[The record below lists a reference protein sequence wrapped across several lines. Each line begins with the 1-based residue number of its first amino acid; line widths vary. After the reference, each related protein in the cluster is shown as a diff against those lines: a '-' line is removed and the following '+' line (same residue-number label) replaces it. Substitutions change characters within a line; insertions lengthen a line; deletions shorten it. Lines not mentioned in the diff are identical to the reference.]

1 MTQLAIEK
9 AINDLEFHL
18 SQNEYDEPLYQKYF
32 ESHPIVFEL
41 MGYKN
46 IFPHIELITENKEIY
61 IPDFILEHENGLF
74 EVCDIKLPNEKIIK
88 YQKNRDEF
96 YAKIGTDF
104 AGQLR
109 NYSNYFNDSR
119 NRKKIIDKYGLNIN
133 AAPQKIL
140 IVGRNKNID
149 RFLLHEILSSR
160 GHEFSLIT
168 YDDILE
174 HLYYSLHKSFLSE
187 KQFFGT
193 SLLIIFKLLPNE
205 THHNQYIIDLGDDDS
220 CNRFSIYLDDYSNLC
235 FRVIDK
241 FGNDIV
247 IKAFF
252 NRQQYQQEE
261 YFYLHC
267 SVGCSSEYS
276 IVEMYINGNRLEK
289 REMNYCLYQSRGF
302 NFNRRFFAVDINKQN
317 GVETFFEII
326 KCYNHNLNFHDRN
339 IEDLEFFNR
348 LSWVKKQIDL
358 CTMYFDEKAFTEIPL
373 KDGQTSTL
381 PRGLEGLWDIHT
393 LYFNGKSILEFRQ
406 EKGQVY

>member
-1 MTQLAIEK
+1 MTQFLIEK
-9 AINDLEFHL
+9 AIANLNTLL
-18 SQNEYDEPLYQKYF
+18 SQKEYAEPLYQKYF

-46 IFPHIELITENKEIY
+46 MFPHIELITDNKDSY
-61 IPDFILEHENGLF
+61 IPDFILEREDGLY

-88 YQKNRDEF
+88 YKKNRDEF

-109 NYSNYFNDSR
+109 NYSNYFDDSK
-119 NRKKIIDKYGLNIN
+119 NRKYILEKYGLNIN
-133 AAPQKIL
+133 KAPQKIL

-149 RFLLHEILSSR
+149 RFLLHEILTSR
-160 GHEFSLIT
+160 GHEFALIT

-174 HLYYSLHKSFLSE
+174 HLHYSLNKSFLSE

-193 SLLIIFKLLPNE
+193 SLLIILKLLPND
-205 THHNQYIIDLGDDDS
+205 TNHNQYIIDLGDDES
-220 CNRFSIYLDDYSNLC
+220 CNRFSIYLDENNNLC

-241 FGNDIV
+241 FSNDIV

-276 IVEMYINGNRLEK
+276 IMEMYINGNRLEK
-289 REMNYCLYQSRGF
+289 REMHYCLYKSRGF
-302 NFNRRFFAVDINKQN
+302 NFNQRFFAVDINNQN
-317 GVETFFEII
+317 GVKAFFEII

-339 IEDLEFFNR
+339 QEDSEFFNR

-358 CTMYFDEKAFTEIPL
+358 CTMYFGENAFVEIPL
-373 KDGQTSTL
+373 QEGQTSTV

-393 LYFNGKSILEFRQ
+393 LYFNGKSFLDYRI